1 MALFPGRSL
10 ILALAAGAAG
20 GAVAAL
26 LRQND
31 GRARPAIKSAVR
43 AGLLMFEQA
52 RETFAEFTETATD
65 VLAEAQAEL
74 EAERRAARAEPRSEE
89 HVVPFE
95 TRATPEAE
103 RKAHG

>member
-26 LRQND
+26 LRND
-31 GRARPAIKSAVR
+31 GKARPAIKSVVR

-52 RETFAEFTETATD
+52 RESFAEFSETATD

-74 EAERRAARAEPRSEE
+74 DAERRAERAQPRREE
-89 HVVPFE
+89 QVVPFE
-95 TRATPEAE
+95 TRSAAEGE